1 VSHSW
6 QFFFFRNKGYVLLVS
21 QCHRAIQII
30 LSCIKVA
37 HFFDHSHTKTSKLCI
52 HKIYNSMITNPTK
65 WLTKKEA
72 AMHLKLSVRSIENL
86 IKKQILK
93 AHRIGGRVLLHL
105 DELDQAVFSNRMPG
119 IHNTN
124 SNDRL

>member
-1 VSHSW
+1 
-6 QFFFFRNKGYVLLVS
+6 
-21 QCHRAIQII
+21 
-30 LSCIKVA
+30 
-37 HFFDHSHTKTSKLCI
+37 
-52 HKIYNSMITNPTK
+52 MITNPTK

-72 AMHLKLSVRSIENL
+72 AMHLKLSVRNIENL

-105 DELDQAVFSNRMPG
+105 DELDQAVFGNRMLG
-119 IHNTN
+119 IQNNN

>member
-1 VSHSW
+1 MSHSW
-6 QFFFFRNKGYVLLVS
+6 LDFFFRNTGFLLLAS
-21 QCHRAIQII
+21 QYRKAIQ
-30 LSCIKVA
+30 LVWSCIKVA
-37 HFFDHSHTKTSKLCI
+37 QFFDHSPAKTSKLCI
-52 HKIYNSMITNPTK
+52 HQNINPMITNPTK

-105 DELDQAVFSNRMPG
+105 DELDQAVFGNRMPG